1 MRQGDPLSPLLFNL
15 VLNQVLE
22 EAQVPWRRRG
32 YGTNVGMTVKGDRL
46 THVAFADDM
55 TVLAR
60 SWISMKRMLSTLRD
74 ALGKRGLT
82 LHPAKCQVQTNDVEW
97 RRRGSTHIEDGFA
110 VEVID
115 ADSTL
120 TLLGTALSL
129 SDATQN
135 EVNNRIAAGW
145 KTFWGLKRV
154 LVNQKVSIHRRLRL
168 FDSTVGSCVT
178 WCCESWTPRAAELRQ
193 LETARRSMLRK
204 IVCSRR
210 GPAEEW
216 LEWISRAT
224 HKALDWAKRAGVRDW
239 GSHHLVK
246 KWGWAGHVARSS
258 ADSWLYRVT
267 VWRDS
272 VWQQLSE
279 EMGAHSEV
287 WPSRRRWMKWED
299 QLRRYC
305 TANGLKPWA
314 ELAADQELWK
324 QRTCSFRD

>member
-1 MRQGDPLSPLLFNL
+1 MAALRRLYTDLRASVELWHGKESRTFRVQRGVRQGDPLSPLLFNL

-82 LHPAKCQVQTNDVEW
+82 LHPATCQVQTNDVEW
-97 RRRGSTHIEDGFA
+97 RRRGSTHIENGFA

-145 KTFWGLKRV
+145 KTFCGLKRV

-193 LETARRSMLRK
+193 LETARHSMLRK

-216 LEWISRAT
+216 LEWISRSIRLGETCWSAG
-224 HKALDWAKRAGVRDW
+224 LVQSCCRACC
-239 GSHHLVK
+239 K
-246 KWGWAGHVARSS
+246 KQRRLMAVQSDRMAG
-258 ADSWLYRVT
+258 L
-267 VWRDS
+267 
-272 VWQQLSE
+272 
-279 EMGAHSEV
+279 G
-287 WPSRRRWMKWED
+287 
-299 QLRRYC
+299 
-305 TANGLKPWA
+305 
-314 ELAADQELWK
+314 LAA
-324 QRTCSFRD
+324 TVGRDGSA